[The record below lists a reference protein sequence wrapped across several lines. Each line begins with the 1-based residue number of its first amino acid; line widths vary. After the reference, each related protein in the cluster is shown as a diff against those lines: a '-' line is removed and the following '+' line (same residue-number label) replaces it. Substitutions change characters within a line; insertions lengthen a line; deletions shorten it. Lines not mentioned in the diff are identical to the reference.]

1 MGNLTVHLQD
11 RFIDCCP
18 PGWVAHREVRLL
30 STEFEQWFGYQARAD
45 VLLEQAGRERRLW
58 IEFEVSRA
66 DPVANHAKFAT
77 THLFFPQQ
85 PGNVFVSM
93 VSAHVVRGRAN
104 LAANTITL
112 MRRLGMAAF
121 QTTLLPACSGEAI
134 KRLNHLGLVEL
145 KRDPVDVSPD
155 LERVLLLCEPLY
167 DTGRYRLH
175 FVGNLLEVML
185 NLRGWNAQ
193 IAAEESR
200 RIWGRRTITY
210 FVYDPDS
217 RAFAP
222 SKFCAYLAIPKLPGL
237 LESSPDRPSV
247 STGLRIAE
255 YLELHADSRFDG
267 ARARIHLEKHLAMRL
282 ADTGQRDALLPIF
295 QTWLRGCADA
305 IILHPSGPQFIL
317 PPPWYG

>member
-45 VLLEQAGRERRLW
+45 VLLEQPGRGHRLW

-85 PGNVFVSM
+85 PGDVFVSM

-104 LAANTITL
+104 LAANTIAL

-134 KRLNHLGLVEL
+134 KRLNHLGLAEL
-145 KRDPVDVSPD
+145 KRDPVDVSPE
-155 LERVLLLCEPLY
+155 LERVLLLSEPLY

-193 IAAEESR
+193 IAAEKSR

-222 SKFCAYLAIPKLPGL
+222 SKFCAYLAVPKLPDIQ
-237 LESSPDRPSV
+237 ESLADRPSV
-247 STGLRIAE
+247 ITGLRIAE
-255 YLELHADSRFDG
+255 YLELHTDSRFDG
-267 ARARIHLEKHLAMRL
+267 ARARLHLEKHLAMRL
-282 ADTGQRDALLPIF
+282 ADADQRDDLLPTF
-295 QTWLRGCADA
+295 QVWLQGCADT
-305 IILHPSGPQFIL
+305 ITLHPSGPQFLL